1 QDRHREVA
9 ARRLAQ
15 LRLPRVERKVA
26 ERARRHDRVGAR
38 LRGLLDRLDQ
48 LAERDLL
55 ARLDDREAAALDLR
69 RVVDRLAAAGLDD
82 PLERP
87 GAVRILEAHDLRGT
101 QDLTAVEGCDLEHFQ
116 STIRDLLQPLVAVF
130 LVDLPEEEQYVDV

>member
-1 QDRHREVA
+1 
-9 ARRLAQ
+9 
-15 LRLPRVERKVA
+15 VEREVA
-26 ERARRHDRVGAR
+26 ERARCDHHVGAGLDR
-38 LRGLLDRLDQ
+38 LLDRLDD
-48 LAERDLL
+48 LTERRLL
-55 ARLDDREAAALDLR
+55 ARRDDREAAALDLR
-69 RVVDRLAAAGLDD
+69 RVVARLASAGLDD